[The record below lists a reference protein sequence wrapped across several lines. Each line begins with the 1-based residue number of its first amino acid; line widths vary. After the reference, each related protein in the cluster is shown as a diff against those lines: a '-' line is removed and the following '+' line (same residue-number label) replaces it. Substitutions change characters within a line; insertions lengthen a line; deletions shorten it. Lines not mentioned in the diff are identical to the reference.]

1 MRENEK
7 VHFYKSDDGKDV
19 VIKLSNYDSK
29 LKSNNHV
36 MHEIEQEDN
45 IDDKHKIEIYHK
57 TMNQWRIVVENHP
70 TINFHYIDWIA
81 VQTNFGL
88 HVIQIGGLK
97 EPVADFSLSKDEKI
111 DKMYSYCNRDG
122 LFTRTYTPGCAKKLD

>member
-70 TINFHYIDWIA
+70 TINFHFLNGNAANSDIKLE
-81 VQTNFGL
+81 TSKK
-88 HVIQIGGLK
+88 VI
-97 EPVADFSLSKDEKI
+97 STSK
-111 DKMYSYCNRDG
+111 
-122 LFTRTYTPGCAKKLD
+122 F